1 MAKAAFIIL
10 AAGDTPESMGRV
22 VNAFMGAY
30 EYVKDGGGDSAKIVF
45 DGAGTQ
51 AAAAFAAKDHEYNEL
66 FEKVRG
72 LVEGACSYCAGAYKM
87 TEKIEAANIPL
98 IDEFKGHP
106 SFKKLIDD
114 GYQVLVF

>member
-1 MAKAAFIIL
+1 MSKAAFIIL
-10 AAGDTPESMGRV
+10 AAGDTHESLGRV

-30 EYVKDGGGDSAKIVF
+30 EYGQESGGEAKIIF

-51 AAAAFAAKDHEYNEL
+51 AAAEFAKADHKYHEL
-66 FEKVRG
+66 FEKMRG
-72 LVEGACSYCAGAYKM
+72 QIEGACRYCAGAFDV
-87 TEKIEAANIPL
+87 TDKIKDAKIPL

>member
-1 MAKAAFIIL
+1 MSKAAFIIL
-10 AAGDTPESMGRV
+10 AAGDTHESLGRV
-22 VNAFMGAY
+22 VNAFMGAL
-30 EYVKDGGGDSAKIVF
+30 EYSSESGGEAKIIF

-51 AAAAFAAKDHEYNEL
+51 AVAEFAKKEHKYNEL

-72 LVEGACSYCAGAYKM
+72 QIEGACSYCAGAFEV
-87 TEKIEAANIPL
+87 TEKIEAAQIPL

-114 GYQVLVF
+114 GYQVLIF

>member
-1 MAKAAFIIL
+1 MSKAAFIIL
-10 AAGDTPESMGRV
+10 AAGDTHESLGRV
-22 VNAFMGAY
+22 VNAFMGAL
-30 EYVKDGGGDSAKIVF
+30 EYAKESGGEARIIF

-51 AAAAFAAKDHEYNEL
+51 AAAEFSKKDHKYNEL

-72 LVEGACSYCAGAYKM
+72 QIEGACSYCAGAFEV
-87 TEKIEAANIPL
+87 TDKIKEANITL

>member
-1 MAKAAFIIL
+1 MSKAAFIVL
-10 AAGDTPESMGRV
+10 AAGDTHESMGRV

-30 EYVKDGGGDSAKIVF
+30 EYGKDDGNGSAKIIF
-45 DGAGTQ
+45 DGAGTY
-51 AAAAFAAKDHEYNEL
+51 E
-66 FEKVRG
+66 
-72 LVEGACSYCAGAYKM
+72 M
-87 TEKIEAANIPL
+87 TEKIKAAKIVL

>member
-1 MAKAAFIIL
+1 MSKAAFIIL
-10 AAGDTPESMGRV
+10 AAGDTHESLGRV
-22 VNAFMGAY
+22 VNAFMGAL
-30 EYVKDGGGDSAKIVF
+30 EYSKESGGEARIIF

-51 AAAAFAAKDHEYNEL
+51 AAAEFAKKDHKYNEL

-72 LVEGACSYCAGAYKM
+72 QIEGACSYCAGAFEV
-87 TEKIEAANIPL
+87 TEKIKEANIPL

-106 SFKKLIDD
+106 SFKKLIDA

>member
-1 MAKAAFIIL
+1 M
-10 AAGDTPESMGRV
+10 
-22 VNAFMGAY
+22 NAFMGAY

>member
-1 MAKAAFIIL
+1 MSKAAFIIL
-10 AAGDTPESMGRV
+10 AAGDTHESMGRV

-30 EYVKDGGGDSAKIVF
+30 EYVKDGGTDSAKIIF

-51 AAAAFAAKDHEYNEL
+51 AAAAFAAKDHKYNEL

-72 LVEGACSYCAGAYKM
+72 QVEGACSYCAGAYKM
-87 TEKIEAANIPL
+87 TEKIKAVDIPL

-106 SFKKLIDD
+106 SFKKLIDA

>member
-1 MAKAAFIIL
+1 MSKAAFIIL
-10 AAGDTPESMGRV
+10 AAGDTHESMGRV

-30 EYVKDGGGDSAKIVF
+30 EYAKESGGEAKIIF
-45 DGAGTQ
+45 DGAGTE
-51 AAAAFAAKDHEYNEL
+51 AAAAFAAKDHKYNDL

-87 TEKIEAANIPL
+87 TEKIEAADIPL

-106 SFKKLIDD
+106 SFKKLIDA